1 MTASITAALAL
12 TEISK
17 PMEIASTIFLYTL
30 AASLCI
36 PLGGIIASFEKI
48 RPLWL
53 EQELR
58 HFIIAFGGGV
68 LLAAVSLILVPEGN
82 KYLPDTVLSIITL
95 LGGGFSFFLLERYLG
110 TQRRERPQLSAMLL
124 DYIPESL
131 ALGGAFA
138 IGLQSAPLLAVLIGL
153 QNLPEGFNAFR
164 ELLSDSQRSKPC
176 ILGYMFILVPLG
188 PVLALIGWIYLSDHH
203 AILGAVMLFAS
214 GGILYLIFQDIAPQ
228 SRMRRHWG
236 PPLGA
241 VIGFGMGMLGT
252 SLTHGF

>member
-1 MTASITAALAL
+1 
-12 TEISK
+12 
-17 PMEIASTIFLYTL
+17 MEIASTIVLYTL

-36 PLGGIIASFEKI
+36 PLGGIIASFERI

-82 KYLPDTVLSIITL
+82 KYLPDTTMSIITL
-95 LGGGFSFFLLERYLG
+95 LGGGLGFFLMERFLG
-110 TQRRERPQLSAMLL
+110 ARRRERPQFSAMLL

-138 IGLQSAPLLAVLIGL
+138 IGLQTAPLLAILIGL

-164 ELLSDSQRSKPC
+164 ELVSGTQRSKLR
-176 ILGYMFILVPLG
+176 ILGFMFMLVPLG
-188 PVLALIGWIYLSDHH
+188 PVLALIGWLYLSEHH
-203 AILGAVMLFAS
+203 AVLGAIMLFAS

-228 SRMRRHWG
+228 SHMRRHWG